1 MVFLLIIDVW
11 TATSLSTLKSTK
23 GLYSW
28 CCVWVEEEGIQMIKQ
43 VIGKSLDDVL
53 RHWLD
58 LPTHHGGIHD
68 IDMWYSGVNAR
79 MHCIDVAM
87 SIGTLVY
94 W

>member
-1 MVFLLIIDVW
+1 M
-11 TATSLSTLKSTK
+11 
-23 GLYSW
+23 GQ
-28 CCVWVEEEGIQMIKQ
+28 EEGIQMIEQ

-79 MHCIDVAM
+79 MHCVDVAM
-87 SIGTLVY
+87 GIGTLVY